1 MKIFISQPMN
11 GRDNNEIKEE
21 RLRIIEALKVEYGD
35 DVEILESFFENAPY
49 DARPLWFLGKS
60 FEVLSTADKAFFAND
75 WSLSSGCEMEHNA
88 CVKYG
93 IEIIN
98 D

>member
-11 GRDNNEIKEE
+11 GRDNSEIKDE
-21 RLRIIEALKVEYGD
+21 RLKIIGVLKDKYGD
-35 DVEILESFFENAPY
+35 DVEILESFFENAPH
-49 DARPLWFLGKS
+49 DAKPLWFLGKS
-60 FEVLSTADKAFFAND
+60 FELLSEADKAFFAND
-75 WSLSSGCEMEHNA
+75 WSLSRGCEMEHNA

>member
-11 GRDNNEIKEE
+11 GRDNNEIKDE
-21 RLRIIEALKVEYGD
+21 RLKITEALKDKYGD

-49 DARPLWFLGKS
+49 DEKPLWFLGKS
-60 FEVLSTADKAFFAND
+60 FELLSEADKAFFANN
-75 WSLSSGCEMEHNA
+75 WSLSRGCEMEHIA

-93 IEIIN
+93 VEIIN

>member
-11 GRDNNEIKEE
+11 GRDNSKIKDE
-21 RLRIIEALKVEYGD
+21 RLKIIGVLKDKYGD

-49 DARPLWFLGKS
+49 DAKPLWFLGKS
-60 FEVLSTADKAFFAND
+60 FELLSEADKAFFAND
-75 WSLSSGCEMEHNA
+75 WSLSRGCEMEHNA

>member
-1 MKIFISQPMN
+1 MN
-11 GRDNNEIKEE
+11 GRDNSEIKDE
-21 RLRIIEALKVEYGD
+21 RLKIIGVLKDKYGD
-35 DVEILESFFENAPY
+35 DVEILESFFENAPH
-49 DARPLWFLGKS
+49 DAKPLWFLGKS
-60 FEVLSTADKAFFAND
+60 FEFLSEADKAFFVND
-75 WSLSSGCEMEHNA
+75 WSLSRGCEMEHNA

>member
-1 MKIFISQPMN
+1 MN
-11 GRDNNEIKEE
+11 GRDNSKIKDE
-21 RLRIIEALKVEYGD
+21 RLKIIGVLKDKYGD

-49 DARPLWFLGKS
+49 DAKPLWFLGKS
-60 FEVLSTADKAFFAND
+60 FELLSEADKAFFAND
-75 WSLSSGCEMEHNA
+75 WSLSRGCEMEHNA